1 MLKSDFSGQ
10 VRGQWT
16 LRNSSMR
23 KTWILRFHPTSPA
36 QPLVRGD
43 IAFFQD
49 RRIGG
54 IEVSS
59 RSYSGRGRRDG
70 GNEPWTKEQYS
81 LSDCSRFW
89 TEVMQEFFPL
99 LDMA

>member
-36 QPLVRGD
+36 QPLVRRHFD
-43 IAFFQD
+43 DDEAAASEEERW
-49 RRIGG
+49 RR
-54 IEVSS
+54 
-59 RSYSGRGRRDG
+59 RR
-70 GNEPWTKEQYS
+70 
-81 LSDCSRFW
+81 
-89 TEVMQEFFPL
+89 
-99 LDMA
+99 